1 MPRQGRAAG
10 QDVAAARHATR
21 ESAAPRQLCLRQA
34 LHLRLETAPSLCTFR
49 ESNCSARESIAGIS
63 RSGIDASSD
72 LRAGVAEPCGCL
84 LAAIAVASLR
94 LCGNHGAALAPSLQ
108 ENDPVICGPEQR

>member
-1 MPRQGRAAG
+1 MPRQGCAAS

-34 LHLRLETAPSLCTFR
+34 LHLRLGTAPSLFTFR
-49 ESNCSARESIAGIS
+49 ESNCSARRSIVGIS

-84 LAAIAVASLR
+84 LAVIAVAYSR
-94 LCGNHGAALAPSLQ
+94 LCGKQG
-108 ENDPVICGPEQR
+108 